1 MCVVLLLL
9 RAKRVVEQVSGEKM
23 NGFMKTVDLF
33 KYLDDVVQ
41 RRLME
46 QSNAVIVDQ
55 IKSSVVEIVSAFF
68 PEANRQTKEERVRML
83 DRVVWSVVSR
93 AL

>member
-1 MCVVLLLL
+1 M
-9 RAKRVVEQVSGEKM
+9 VEQVSGEKM

-55 IKSSVVEIVSAFF
+55 IKSSVAEIVSAFF
-68 PEANRQTKEERVRML
+68 PEANRQTKDDRVRML

>member
-1 MCVVLLLL
+1 
-9 RAKRVVEQVSGEKM
+9 M

-46 QSNAVIVDQ
+46 QSDSVIGSQ
-55 IKSSVVEIVSAFF
+55 IKSSVAEIVSAFF
-68 PEANRQTKEERVRML
+68 PEANRQTKDYLVGML
-83 DRVVWSVVSR
+83 DRVVWNVVSR

>member
-1 MCVVLLLL
+1 M
-9 RAKRVVEQVSGEKM
+9 VEQVSGEKM

-68 PEANRQTKEERVRML
+68 PEANRQTKDYRVGML